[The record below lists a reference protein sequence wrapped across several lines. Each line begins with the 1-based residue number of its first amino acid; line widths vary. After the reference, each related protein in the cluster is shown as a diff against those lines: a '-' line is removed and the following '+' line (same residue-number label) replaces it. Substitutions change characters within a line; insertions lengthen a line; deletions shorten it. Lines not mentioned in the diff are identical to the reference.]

1 LFAQR
6 GTVWTDAAHRDS
18 LPVVTVAPFSDAYFA
33 LARALP
39 EVVPCLTA
47 GDEVLI
53 AGKKVSIKITAAGAR
68 TMPASDLASLV
79 RSFRG
84 A

>member
-1 LFAQR
+1 
-6 GTVWTDAAHRDS
+6 
-18 LPVVTVAPFSDAYFA
+18 
-33 LARALP
+33 
-39 EVVPCLTA
+39 
-47 GDEVLI
+47 VLI